1 MNAKKPK
8 AAKVMAKSVY
18 KKAVAQKRRKRQVKR
33 KNISILI

>member
-18 KKAVAQKRRKRQVKR
+18 KKGGSTKKKKKRVK
-33 KNISILI
+33 KKKY

>member
-18 KKAVAQKRRKRQVKR
+18 KKGGSTKKKKKVSKKK
-33 KNISILI
+33 KY

>member
-18 KKAVAQKRRKRQVKR
+18 KKGGSTKKK
-33 KNISILI
+33 KKTTKKKKY

>member
-18 KKAVAQKRRKRQVKR
+18 KKGGSTKKK
-33 KNISILI
+33 KKTSKKKKY

>member
-18 KKAVAQKRRKRQVKR
+18 KKGGSTKKKKKRSKK
-33 KNISILI
+33 KKY

>member
-18 KKAVAQKRRKRQVKR
+18 KKGGSTKKKKKRIKK
-33 KNISILI
+33 KKY